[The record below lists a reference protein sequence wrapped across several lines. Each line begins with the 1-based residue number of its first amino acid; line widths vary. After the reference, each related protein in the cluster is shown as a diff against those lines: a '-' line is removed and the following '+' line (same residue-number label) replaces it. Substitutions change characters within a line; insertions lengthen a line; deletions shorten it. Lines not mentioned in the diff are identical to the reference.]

1 MQTYGLAFLSQLET
15 YILWS
20 QSSSHITNIVL
31 KDISYQK
38 SGSIS
43 HLSNSN
49 PKIAYKEDKDYHKYN
64 ESANKQNTIIILQI
78 EILVMEELSKS
89 LP

>member
-31 KDISYQK
+31 KDISYRK

-49 PKIAYKEDKDYHKYN
+49 PKIAYKEDKDYHN